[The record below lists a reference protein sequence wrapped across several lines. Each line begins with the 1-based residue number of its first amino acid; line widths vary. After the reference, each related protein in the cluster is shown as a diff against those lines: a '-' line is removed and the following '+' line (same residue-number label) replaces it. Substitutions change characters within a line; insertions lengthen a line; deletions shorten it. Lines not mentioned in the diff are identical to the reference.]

1 MAKLTCT
8 VHGDQANAL
17 IHYWAEQ
24 HRREAQARQWFMAAM
39 ALGCLLE
46 AFLYSYFI
54 IWSGDD
60 NNDPMKDEQIPDNL
74 VLNDL
79 LDAAKQADLL
89 APGKFKDEFGDHA
102 VQDVVHELRHLRNN
116 IHAGVALRKGF
127 DPAKFTKKDY
137 MRLKKIFAAIWDNFE
152 RYWL

>member
-1 MAKLTCT
+1 
-8 VHGDQANAL
+8 
-17 IHYWAEQ
+17 
-24 HRREAQARQWFMAAM
+24 MAAM

-60 NNDPMKDEQIPDNL
+60 NNDPAKDEQIPDNL

-89 APGKFKDEFGDHA
+89 TPGKFKDEFGDHA

-116 IHAGVALRKGF
+116 IHAGVALRGGF
-127 DPAKFTKKDY
+127 DPEKFKKKDY
-137 MRLKKIFAAIWDNFE
+137 IRLKKIFAAVWDNFE

>member
-1 MAKLTCT
+1 MAQLTCA

-17 IHYWAEQ
+17 IHYWTEQ
-24 HRREAQARQWFMAAM
+24 HKREAQARQWFMAAM

-60 NNDPMKDEQIPDNL
+60 NNDPAKDGQIPDNL

-89 APGKFKDEFGDHA
+89 TPGKFKDEFGDRA

-116 IHAGVALRKGF
+116 VHAGVALRSGF

-137 MRLKKIFAAIWDNFE
+137 IRLKKIFAAVWDNFE